1 MRLFGRRRQLSSSR
15 RGYGA
20 VWRKIRAV
28 VLLEEPWCPGYPAG
42 YHGDVRVRATCVDH
56 IVAKSKGGSNARG
69 NLRGLCG
76 PCNSRKAV
84 LEEGARPR

>member
-1 MRLFGRRRQLSSSR
+1 MRFVRRPQLSSSR

-20 VWRKIRAV
+20 VWRKIRAI
-28 VLLEEPWCPGYPAG
+28 VLLEEPWCPGYPDG
-42 YHGDVRVRATCVDH
+42 YHGEACVRTNSVDH
-56 IVAKSKGGSNARG
+56 KIAKSKGGTTTRN

-76 PCNSRKAV
+76 ACNSRKAV